1 VITPQQQIRRRTDGS
16 IDIDFYHQRA
26 LAARAAML
34 RSGEHLPAAMLMA
47 NAVTLTLAGAL
58 VVASMAA
65 AGMMHI
71 VKAAL
76 WGAA

>member
-1 VITPQQQIRRRTDGS
+1 MTTPQQIRRRTDGS
-16 IDIDFYHQRA
+16 IDIGFYRQRA
-26 LAARAAML
+26 LVERAAIL
-34 RSGEHLPAAMLMA
+34 RSGKHRPAAMLMA
-47 NAVTLTLAGAL
+47 AAVTLTVAGTL

-65 AGMMHI
+65 AGMIHI